1 MGQNRRPRNRPLSK
15 NAPDGGMLMWTRQH
29 KDRKTGRLIVPALT
43 VLFLSYFG
51 FHAYHGEFGIYS
63 KYQLQARATE
73 LQGKLDAVRAQRIEL
88 ERRVRLLH
96 DGTLEKDMLDEQA
109 RKALNLSLAD
119 EITIMR
125 PQH

>member
-1 MGQNRRPRNRPLSK
+1 
-15 NAPDGGMLMWTRQH
+15 MWTRQH
-29 KDRKTGRLIVPALT
+29 KERKTGRLIVPALT

-63 KYQLQARATE
+63 KYQLQARAAQ
-73 LQGKLDAVRAQRIEL
+73 LQVKLDAIKAQRVDL
-88 ERRVRLLH
+88 ERRVQLLH

-109 RKALNLSLAD
+109 RKALNLSHPD

-125 PQH
+125 SSNFSIN